1 MSPYLPVAHDQDA
14 VAVEDGG
21 DTVCDDQHCAA
32 PETFTDCVL
41 DEDVRLQVAEDAP
54 GRAGTYL
61 GRPRFEAGFLIN
73 QSSPCHS

>member
-41 DEDVRLQVAEDAP
+41 DEDVRLQVER
-54 GRAGTYL
+54 GRG
-61 GRPRFEAGFLIN
+61 LIN
-73 QSSPCHS
+73 KDDLIDKKQGRRQPPQTQPWV